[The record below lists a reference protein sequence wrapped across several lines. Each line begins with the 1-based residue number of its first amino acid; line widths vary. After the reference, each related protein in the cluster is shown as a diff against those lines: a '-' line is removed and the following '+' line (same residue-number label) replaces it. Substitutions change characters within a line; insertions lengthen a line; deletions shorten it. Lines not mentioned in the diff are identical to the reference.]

1 MFYPTHD
8 EVQTRML
15 YEAAAERGLLATG
28 SADFHGPEHE
38 RFSRFGAFELYGLEP
53 RLGPIGA

>member
-1 MFYPTHD
+1 MAWA
-8 EVQTRML
+8 VGGRL
-15 YEAAAERGLLATG
+15 ARGWRQ
-28 SADFHGPEHE
+28 FHGPEHE